1 LKGSL
6 RILNSGEGYA
16 ETVQVN
22 FFISDDMN
30 LSIEDVPVGY
40 GRKITNLK
48 AGKRKTVK
56 LSWDSK
62 QNPSGKYILA
72 VIDPEGMNLE
82 RSKTDNVVPQII
94 P

>member
-6 RILNSGEGYA
+6 RIINSGEGYA

-22 FFISDDMN
+22 FFLSDDMN
-30 LSIEDVPVGY
+30 LSIEDIPIGQ

-48 AGKRKTVK
+48 AGKRKTMK
-56 LSWDSK
+56 FSWDST